1 MNFQLS
7 NLRVIL
13 SALLLLATIIFT
25 IQVIILAKQNQSL
38 KIDRSEISHI
48 RYGLLNVEEW
58 EEQVAVIITEK
69 IDEFELTPENQD
81 QLQES
86 VEDILHKVLD
96 KVEILMEERTSGS
109 FSGVKKWIAGFAIDI
124 DQLRDSIPSFATTI
138 LEELNKPETK
148 AELKDYLLV
157 KINDF
162 TQTTFNRDRME
173 KLEMLLVKHNSSDKM
188 ACQEV
193 LSDKIKTKQNAIN
206 YRVSLILIF
215 VLLIFLFNLLSK
227 GALNK
232 LQVPILILSS
242 LCLLISGIIIPMID
256 LEARIDVLLFELL
269 GEEVIFKNQVIFF
282 QSKSITDVVHILIQD
297 GSLQMIFVGVLIFT
311 FSIIF
316 PSLKLISSYI
326 YYLNLNN
333 LRENKVIRFFVIKSG
348 KWSMADVMV
357 VALFMAYIGF
367 NGVISSQLDSFSKSA
382 KPVEV
387 FTTNGTQLVGGFYLF
402 LFFCISSLILSEALT
417 RRSQSKD

>member
-1 MNFQLS
+1 MT
-7 NLRVIL
+7 NLKIIV
-13 SALLLLATIIFT
+13 SGLLLIATVVFT
-25 IQVIILAKQNQSL
+25 IQVINIAKQNQKL
-38 KIDRSEISHI
+38 KIDRSEVNHI
-48 RYGLLNVEEW
+48 RYGLLNVDEW
-58 EEQVAVIITEK
+58 EEQVSIIITEK
-69 IDEFELTPENQD
+69 IEEFELTPENQE
-81 QLQES
+81 QLQTS
-86 VEDILHKVLD
+86 VEGILNKVLD
-96 KVEILMEERTSGS
+96 KVEVLMEDRTSGA
-109 FSGVKKWIAGFAIDI
+109 FSGVKKWIAGFAVDI
-124 DQLRDSIPSFATTI
+124 DQLRDSIPSFAVTI

-148 AELKDYLLV
+148 VELKNYLLV
-157 KINDF
+157 KLNDF
-162 TQTTFNRDRME
+162 TQATFNKDRME
-173 KLEMLLVKHNSSDKM
+173 KLNNLIEKYDCETKSE
-188 ACQEV
+188 CQAV
-193 LSDKIKTKQNAIN
+193 LSNRIDSKQQAVN
-206 YRVSLILIF
+206 YRVILILIF

-232 LQVPILILSS
+232 FQVPILIFSS

-297 GSLQMIFVGVLIFT
+297 GSLQMIFVGILIFS

-326 YYLNLNN
+326 YYLNFNN

-367 NGVISSQLDSFSKSA
+367 NGVVSSQLDSFSKSA

-417 RRSQSKD
+417 RRSQLKD